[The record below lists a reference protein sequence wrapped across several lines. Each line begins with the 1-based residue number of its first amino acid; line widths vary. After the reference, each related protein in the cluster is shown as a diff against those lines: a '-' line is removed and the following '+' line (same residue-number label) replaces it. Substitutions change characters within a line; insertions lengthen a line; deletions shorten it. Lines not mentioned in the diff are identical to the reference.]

1 MSLFSG
7 HEPLPRAA
15 RSGHKRLP
23 SSDNDNLSL
32 NSYSASALSKR
43 AICQLYTSPST
54 STTLNVYE
62 PVTITWNTTCDY
74 SLGTKI
80 DLYLNVDTATDGS
93 QAVHEWTGQA
103 FSSGSLTTELKPS
116 WWNASTG
123 AGSVQAQVS
132 GADRGVGLGEEG
144 QPRGRSEWQA
154 DDLINPVAVHLRA

>member
-1 MSLFSG
+1 MSLFNG
-7 HEPLPRAA
+7 HAHRPP

-23 SSDNDNLSL
+23 SSSSTNSDLNL
-32 NSYSASALSKR
+32 NSNSSSTLAKR
-43 AICQLYTSPST
+43 AICQLYTSPAT
-54 STTLNVYE
+54 TTTLGVYE

-93 QAVHEWTGQA
+93 QAVHEWTGQEY
-103 FSSGSLTTELKPS
+103 SSGSLTTELKPS

-132 GADRGVGLGEEG
+132 ATGAWGLGEETSS
-144 QPRGRSEWQA
+144 GRAKRQEKLMTS
-154 DDLINPVAVHLRA
+154 